1 MPVSTFNPQLPATV
15 QAMPSN
21 TMPSTPALLS
31 AKVVPD
37 GFTASSDNDSTLVG
51 ATHTDKSLGDPSF
64 DNMQPSTTNPVIS
77 TKAVLNKPT
86 VNASKEHNKIGGE
99 SSNDSKVKQNNDKGN
114 DRPNKRLSSKQD
126 HCRGTVAKSSKK
138 RKAES
143 SSGKKAADLD
153 LHPPA
158 KKKQKI
164 NKPTAKRQRKV
175 GNSKPKT
182 AKERFLAASA
192 EDTRPLPWGE
202 PEVWAEV

>member
-21 TMPSTPALLS
+21 TMLSTPALLS
-31 AKVVPD
+31 AEVVPD

-51 ATHTDKSLGDPSF
+51 ATDTENSLGDPSF
-64 DNMQPSTTNPVIS
+64 EDVQPSTTNSVVS
-77 TKAVLNKPT
+77 TEAVLNKPT
-86 VNASKEHNKIGGE
+86 VSASKKHNKIDGE
-99 SSNDSKVKQNNDKGN
+99 SSNDSEVKRNDDKDN

-126 HCRGTVAKSSKK
+126 HCRGTIAKTSKK
-138 RKAES
+138 RKAEN

-158 KKKQKI
+158 KKKQKV